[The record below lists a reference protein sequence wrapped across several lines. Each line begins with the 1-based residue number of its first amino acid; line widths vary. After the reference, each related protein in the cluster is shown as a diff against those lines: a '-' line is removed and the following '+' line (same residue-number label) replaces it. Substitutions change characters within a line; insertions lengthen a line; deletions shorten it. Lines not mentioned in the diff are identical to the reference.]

1 MNKVRTLFIGSS
13 DFGTPSLEFLM
24 SCDFIDLVGIVT
36 QPDKPVGRK
45 QVLTPTEIKTYAQSK
60 GFDSDKII
68 TPIKLRLES
77 KVILEKFKPELII
90 VAAYGQ
96 IIPDDIL
103 EYPKHKCLNIHGSFL
118 PLLRGAVPVQMAVLQ
133 GFKETGVTI
142 QRMVSEM
149 DKGPVIARSRGLE
162 VEGKTAGELM
172 NELSLVA
179 KEILSENLENWISG
193 ELEEFPQDDSK
204 ATYCYKTDIS
214 KDKAEIKFETDINVS
229 ERMIRAFNPWPIAW
243 TRLPITKNELRER
256 DTKVLK
262 IYKAVRSEVSGQ
274 RSEAYGLERKAS
286 DNAFIFKQNKKLYL
300 QLSNGVLELLEVQ
313 IEGKKKGSGHEYL
326 WLASENKVNE

>member
-1 MNKVRTLFIGSS
+1 MLITLWYNSSMNKVKTLFIGSS
-13 DFGTPSLEFLM
+13 DFGIPSLEFLM
-24 SCDFIDLVGIVT
+24 NSDYIELVGIVT

-60 GFDSDKII
+60 GFDSDRII
-68 TPIKLRLES
+68 APVKLRLES
-77 KVILEKFKPELII
+77 KDILVKFKPELII

-179 KEILSENLENWISG
+179 KETLSENLENWILG
-193 ELEEFPQDDSK
+193 ELEEVSQDDSN

-214 KDKAEIKFETDINVS
+214 KDKAEIKFETDINLA

-243 TRLPITKNELRER
+243 IKLQN
-256 DTKVLK
+256 DKVFK
-262 IYKAVRSEVSGQ
+262 IYGAQKPEIRDQG
-274 RSEAYGLERKAS
+274 S
-286 DNAFIFKQNKKLYL
+286 DVPNLKSPISNLQLFKQNKKLYL

-313 IEGKKKGSGHEYL
+313 MEGKKKGSGHEYL
-326 WLASENKVNE
+326 WLASQPE